1 MIRLQFRRTPWHSA
15 PKRQTAETCKRHL
28 RQKYRDQGGL
38 VKEFI
43 SEFEGV
49 GKNSGPTR
57 WGSFTD
63 VKGIEKEMLERL
75 DAFFKTW
82 LSP

>member
-1 MIRLQFRRTPWHSA
+1 MTDLPARPGISGCTSPFGSLGN
-15 PKRQTAETCKRHL
+15 RHL
-28 RQKYRDQGGL
+28 WTYLQSRL
-38 VKEFI
+38 VSAIYI

-49 GKNSGPTR
+49 GKNSDPTR